1 MTKKVFW
8 DDPYRTTLDT
18 VVTHVDGDRVQVEA
32 TIFFAFSGGQ
42 ESDAGSLGDHPVI
55 RADKQGLDIVYTLA
69 HDHVLRVGDHATWRI
84 DWARRYRLMRLHFA
98 AEMVLQLVYRLRPG
112 IERIGAHIA
121 QDKARIDFA
130 SEASLA
136 PLFPEIESAAADLS
150 KRDLRIVTDFS
161 DIDAQRR
168 FWTVDGFAT
177 MACGGTH
184 PASTGEIGMLTL
196 KRKNTGKGKERIEV
210 MLLEPQMVAGGHRG
224 GPGA

>member
-42 ESDAGSLGDHPVI
+42 ESDSGSLGDHPVI

-69 HDHVLRVGDHATWRI
+69 HDHVLRVGDRVTWRI

-150 KRDLRIVTDFS
+150 KRDLRIVTNFS

-196 KRKNTGKGKERIEV
+196 KRKNIGKGKERIEV
-210 MLLEPQMVAGGHRG
+210 MLLEPQMVAGGHWG

>member
-1 MTKKVFW
+1 MTRKVFW

-18 VVTHVDGDRVQVEA
+18 VVTHVDGDRVQVDA

-42 ESDAGSLGDHPVI
+42 ESDAGALGDYPVI
-55 RADKQGLDIVYTLA
+55 QAEKRGLDIVYTLP
-69 HDHVLRVGDHATWRI
+69 HDHALRIGDHVTWRI

-130 SEASLA
+130 SDTSLS

-161 DIDAQRR
+161 DVDAQRR

-184 PASTGEIGMLTL
+184 PATTGEIGMLTL

-210 MLLEPQMVAGGHRG
+210 MLLEPQVADGHAAVRL
-224 GPGA
+224 A

>member
-1 MTKKVFW
+1 MTRKMFW

-18 VVTHVDGDRVQVEA
+18 VVTHVDGDRVRVDA

-42 ESDAGSLGDHPVI
+42 ESDAGSLGDYPVI
-55 RADKQGLDIVYTLA
+55 RADKQGLDIVYTLP
-69 HDHVLRVGDHATWRI
+69 HDHALRVGDRATWRI

-130 SEASLA
+130 SDTSLS

-150 KRDLRIVTDFS
+150 RRDLRIVTDFS
-161 DIDAQRR
+161 DVDAQRR
-168 FWTVDGFAT
+168 FWAVDGFAT

-184 PASTGEIGMLTL
+184 PATTGEIGMLTL
-196 KRKNTGKGKERIEV
+196 KRKNIGKGKERIEV
-210 MLLEPQMVAGGHRG
+210 ILLDPQVASGHAMMRL
-224 GPGA
+224 A